1 MISTTETGR
10 LLVWEGGLI
19 KTEVQRPGGVPIHA
33 GTIDTVVIDEESQ
46 QIITGGDDGFVRTW
60 DLASLMDAD
69 RTDEAPIFEVEP
81 LSEVSLAGAEAG
93 RDKARVQAMLKGD
106 GHWLVQDAQG
116 SLYKLGAETK
126 EARPLLGFHAGAVYG
141 VDTCPTSHSAVT
153 CGQDGSVRLWDY
165 VGKAL
170 LYSRR
175 FGAAATC
182 VTWAGQSLDK
192 QARTIAAGFAD
203 GVLRVFKR
211 AKDDLVLQVAVKP
224 HASRISCLGYA
235 PDAANIAT
243 GGDDGCVFF
252 VAVDAA
258 TSSYEPVGFMAHP
271 AASPVS
277 CMSWAADSSILYVGY
292 QNGDLYELKPPSLAK
307 VDTSVTFQL
316 KFVGELVDTSTC
328 RPPKPYVPP
337 PPEPTEEEAEELALA
352 AMADPAAAAEA
363 AAAILEA
370 EAEAAAIEAAILP
383 PGVLSVHCLQG
394 GGGLLLT
401 LDGQAGLLWEL
412 DGALPPVKH
421 CRGEAPLCFVAASRS
436 GRYALTASVDG
447 SVATS
452 EALPEKL
459 GSVWRGYLHGAAPSI
474 VARLSFDDAFL
485 LTVGADGMYCS
496 KIAPNQPHDAVLSE
510 ATLPLAAEEGAP
522 AADITSDTAYSIEEE
537 KQKAESDARE
547 AAAAEKK
554 LGVRGQ
560 IDRLR
565 AEFTALLGENAA
577 LGAAEQIVREEL
589 AIDPGL
595 KEAIGLETDARV
607 EETKAE
613 LEWASEK
620 AELALNKLKQT
631 FLEQVAVH
639 HLELHG
645 FESGTSVSTFR
656 STRLAE
662 WQQASIE
669 EVHALISTEAEQRAR
684 LHGGAQGANG
694 GGADGDEEAQAEEID
709 ADAAAMAELA
719 TAEPMDNMKDEK
731 LRRAA
736 VKAAARAARAKEWA
750 VFDARRPDAT
760 YEAPEDVAAIEVAE
774 TRMGNFSLKTDDDYV
789 VPEAQRVNAQKKR
802 RQLVLLDE
810 SIHAIKLGF
819 NERVLALR
827 DLKKRMLAHMSDEEA
842 RLHELHA
849 ELQLPPPVPPP
860 TELRPEEEPERRR
873 LFNEAE
879 LTAYGEQKAAAAA
892 KAAGGGG
899 MGAMSGAAGG
909 AAPASPTKAAARLD
923 LGAAGGAAAGGS
935 ALARGEEALRR
946 AKLEHERSRLVEKR
960 RRAVTSFNGALE
972 ELRGERLKLEADLK
986 TTDLRKLV
994 LVQELRLLKEFEK
1007 NDIALATRLEKKHG
1021 EKSEIV
1027 AKVAECQERLAVKKV
1042 EIERLLE
1049 KDKLIMAEMTQALGE
1064 GNKYSEVLLTLFK
1077 KKVKRMKAH
1086 DGDDDDEEDEDEEDE
1101 EEEFDSDEEEE
1112 EEEEV
1117 CPPGCDPALYEKVC
1131 ELREKRLEQE
1141 ELYAEFQKSVEG
1153 LKKENDALIRKEK
1166 VIDKALKDTEADIQA
1181 FQTDKQGKLNQLLVV
1196 VTLQMRQV
1204 QHLETPRA
1212 EEGEGGDPEGGGP
1225 LPVLPADTSESLV
1238 FASTEL
1244 ARLRRRISELAQ
1256 EKSEARQVLKALR
1269 AENGVLQREQGGKA
1283 EKLRDLEA
1291 RAYDVQML
1299 KFGQVINLEAI
1310 ESVSVNKGAEELK
1323 DRVQLLEAQQQ
1334 RQLKQLQA
1342 KLRQAKL
1349 ELKAATEASTASL
1362 NSVASLFERQQ
1373 KLESDLN
1380 SKTPMAGR
1388 EEASEKRERQHLVQ
1402 LVKIQAK
1409 EVEALKLEIKM
1420 LRRKG
1425 GHVYSAPVPA

>member
-316 KFVGELVDTSTC
+316 KFVGELVDTSSC

-577 LGAAEQIVREEL
+577 LSAAEQIVREEL

-923 LGAAGGAAAGGS
+923 LGATGGAAAGGS

-1042 EIERLLE
+1042 EIERLLD

-1077 KKVKRMKAH
+1077 KKVKRLKAH

-1212 EEGEGGDPEGGGP
+1212 EEGEGGDSEGGP

-1238 FASTEL
+1238 FASAEL
-1244 ARLRRRISELAQ
+1244 ARLRRRISELAH

>member
-307 VDTSVTFQL
+307 VDTSVSFQL

-879 LTAYGEQKAAAAA
+879 LTAFGEQKAAAAA

-923 LGAAGGAAAGGS
+923 LGATGGAAAGGS

-1212 EEGEGGDPEGGGP
+1212 EEGEGGDSEGGP

>member
-923 LGAAGGAAAGGS
+923 LGAAGGS

-1212 EEGEGGDPEGGGP
+1212 EEGEGGDSEGGP

>member
-694 GGADGDEEAQAEEID
+694 GGADGDDEAQAEEID

-923 LGAAGGAAAGGS
+923 LGATGGAAAGGS

-1077 KKVKRMKAH
+1077 KKVKRLKAH

-1212 EEGEGGDPEGGGP
+1212 EEGEGGDSEGGP

-1269 AENGVLQREQGGKA
+1269 AENGVLQRQQGGKA

>member
-175 FGAAATC
+175 FGGAATC

-694 GGADGDEEAQAEEID
+694 GGADGDDEAQAEEID

-750 VFDARRPDAT
+750 VFDARRPDAS

-879 LTAYGEQKAAAAA
+879 LTAFGEQKAAAAA

-923 LGAAGGAAAGGS
+923 LGATGGAAAGGS

-1077 KKVKRMKAH
+1077 KKVKRLKAH

-1212 EEGEGGDPEGGGP
+1212 EEGEGGDSEGGP

>member
-694 GGADGDEEAQAEEID
+694 GGADGDDEAQAEEID

-923 LGAAGGAAAGGS
+923 LGATGGAAAGGS

-1077 KKVKRMKAH
+1077 KKVKRLKAH

-1212 EEGEGGDPEGGGP
+1212 EEGEGGDSEGGP

-1334 RQLKQLQA
+1334 RQLKQLHA

>member
-1 MISTTETGR
+1 
-10 LLVWEGGLI
+10 
-19 KTEVQRPGGVPIHA
+19 
-33 GTIDTVVIDEESQ
+33 
-46 QIITGGDDGFVRTW
+46 
-60 DLASLMDAD
+60 MDAD

-307 VDTSVTFQL
+307 VDTSVSFQL
-316 KFVGELVDTSTC
+316 KFVGELVDTSSC

-827 DLKKRMLAHMSDEEA
+827 DLKKRMLAHICRRPCRRRRSCAPRRSPSGGDSST
-842 RLHELHA
+842 RLSS
-849 ELQLPPPVPPP
+849 PP
-860 TELRPEEEPERRR
+860 TASRKRRPRPR
-873 LFNEAE
+873 LP
-879 LTAYGEQKAAAAA
+879 AAAAW
-892 KAAGGGG
+892 
-899 MGAMSGAAGG
+899 
-909 AAPASPTKAAARLD
+909 AP
-923 LGAAGGAAAGGS
+923 
-935 ALARGEEALRR
+935 
-946 AKLEHERSRLVEKR
+946 
-960 RRAVTSFNGALE
+960 
-972 ELRGERLKLEADLK
+972 
-986 TTDLRKLV
+986 
-994 LVQELRLLKEFEK
+994 
-1007 NDIALATRLEKKHG
+1007 
-1021 EKSEIV
+1021 
-1027 AKVAECQERLAVKKV
+1027 
-1042 EIERLLE
+1042 
-1049 KDKLIMAEMTQALGE
+1049 
-1064 GNKYSEVLLTLFK
+1064 
-1077 KKVKRMKAH
+1077 
-1086 DGDDDDEEDEDEEDE
+1086 
-1101 EEEFDSDEEEE
+1101 
-1112 EEEEV
+1112 
-1117 CPPGCDPALYEKVC
+1117 
-1131 ELREKRLEQE
+1131 
-1141 ELYAEFQKSVEG
+1141 
-1153 LKKENDALIRKEK
+1153 
-1166 VIDKALKDTEADIQA
+1166 
-1181 FQTDKQGKLNQLLVV
+1181 
-1196 VTLQMRQV
+1196 
-1204 QHLETPRA
+1204 
-1212 EEGEGGDPEGGGP
+1212 
-1225 LPVLPADTSESLV
+1225 
-1238 FASTEL
+1238 
-1244 ARLRRRISELAQ
+1244 
-1256 EKSEARQVLKALR
+1256 
-1269 AENGVLQREQGGKA
+1269 
-1283 EKLRDLEA
+1283 
-1291 RAYDVQML
+1291 
-1299 KFGQVINLEAI
+1299 
-1310 ESVSVNKGAEELK
+1310 
-1323 DRVQLLEAQQQ
+1323 
-1334 RQLKQLQA
+1334 
-1342 KLRQAKL
+1342 
-1349 ELKAATEASTASL
+1349 
-1362 NSVASLFERQQ
+1362 
-1373 KLESDLN
+1373 
-1380 SKTPMAGR
+1380 
-1388 EEASEKRERQHLVQ
+1388 
-1402 LVKIQAK
+1402 
-1409 EVEALKLEIKM
+1409 
-1420 LRRKG
+1420 
-1425 GHVYSAPVPA
+1425 